1 MGAGVGV
8 VRPYRAA
15 AGAYYPSMDLSSI
28 FKAYDVRGTVP
39 EQLDEEAAR
48 RIGAAFARFAGTAR
62 IAVGRDCRDSSP
74 ALAAALMEGIV
85 SQGVAVDDLG
95 MITTDM
101 VYYAAG
107 AMDQPGA
114 MITASHNPKGYNGI
128 KLCLA
133 GAAPVG
139 IESGLQEVQRGA
151 EQAQDDGAERGD
163 INTVNVLGGYVD
175 HLLSIVN
182 PAKIRELQVIAD
194 GGNGVAGVAVP
205 SVFERIPAVLT
216 GLYLEPDGEF
226 PNHHPDPLRPENLAD
241 LEAMM
246 QSKPYDLGVAFDG
259 DADRAFFIDDQLSP
273 LPGSTVTAIVADWF
287 LRNHPG
293 EKIVHNLICSKVVP
307 ESVRAA
313 GGEPVRTRVGHSYI
327 KQVMKETG
335 AIFGGEHSGHYY
347 FRDNYRADSGIL
359 AMLVLLQV
367 LSEDGRPLSQMRR
380 DYEPYAQSG
389 EINFD
394 VADKEA
400 AIEAIAVAF
409 PDAALDRLDGLT
421 VDFGDSW
428 FNVRPSNTEP
438 VLRLNVEA
446 PDPDGVAALV
456 SAVRSIL
463 SGADENPGDGLLPEG
478 LLEIMQCPACAGE
491 LAEVMEP
498 PSLLCG
504 ACGLSYP
511 VEDGIP
517 IMLIE
522 EARSTFGSD

>member
-1 MGAGVGV
+1 M
-8 VRPYRAA
+8 RF
-15 AGAYYPSMDLSSI
+15 DEI
-28 FKAYDVRGTVP
+28 FKAYDIRGTVP
-39 EQLDEEAAR
+39 DQLDAEAAR
-48 RIGAAFARFAGTAR
+48 RIGSAFARFARTDR

-74 ALAAALMEGIV
+74 ELATALIDGIT
-85 SQGVAVDDLG
+85 SQGVHVDDLG

-101 VYYAAG
+101 VYYASG
-107 AMDQPGA
+107 SMDQPGA

-128 KLCLA
+128 KLSLA

-139 IESGLQEVQRGA
+139 VDSGLREIKVWAEEGLQPAATTGEVTSV
-151 EQAQDDGAERGD
+151 D
-163 INTVNVLGGYVD
+163 VLSGYVE
-175 HLLSIVN
+175 HLMSIIDTS
-182 PAKIRELQVIAD
+182 KMSELRVIAD

-205 SVFERIPAVLT
+205 KVFERIPAQLT

-226 PNHHPDPLRPENLAD
+226 PNHHPDPLRPENLVD
-241 LEAMM
+241 LEAKMRAEG
-246 QSKPYDLGVAFDG
+246 QDLGVAFDG
-259 DADRAFFIDDQLSP
+259 DADRAFFIDDQLRP
-273 LPGSTVTAIVADWF
+273 LPGSTVTAIIAAWF

-293 EKIVHNLICSKVVP
+293 EKIVHNLICSKAVP

-367 LSEDGRPLSQMRR
+367 LAEDGRPLSVLRTE
-380 DYEPYAQSG
+380 YEPYEQSG

-394 VADKEA
+394 VVDKDA
-400 AIEAIAVAF
+400 AIQKISTAF
-409 PDAALDRLDGLT
+409 SGDTDRLDGLT
-421 VDFGDSW
+421 IDLGDRW
-428 FNVRPSNTEP
+428 LNVRPSNTEP

-446 PDPDGVAALV
+446 PSTDDVAAV
-456 SAVRSIL
+456 VDRVRSIL
-463 SGADENPGDGLLPEG
+463 MESEETGLLPAG
-478 LLEIMQCPACAGE
+478 LLEIMQCPSCTGT
-491 LAEVMEP
+491 LSEVSEP
-498 PSLLCG
+498 PSLLCAG
-504 ACGLSYP
+504 CGLRYP

-522 EARSTFGSD
+522 EAEPTT